1 LGFSVIN
8 EEEAEDEAEDEEE
21 DNKPSPLMLPENDF
35 LCSDRE
41 PLRIGILP
49 PEVEER
55 ADRPTCDD
63 TDGAKAASMSRS
75 GASGGPPVVYP

>member
-8 EEEAEDEAEDEEE
+8 EEEAEDEEE
-21 DNKPSPLMLPENDF
+21 DNKPSPLMLLENDF

-55 ADRPTCDD
+55 ADRPT
-63 TDGAKAASMSRS
+63 
-75 GASGGPPVVYP
+75 